1 MSNAGNELPSTTL
14 EILLQSINGLVQSQT
29 NFMEYQKE
37 RDRRQEERDERHE
50 REFRELKEVNIGI
63 QQSLGRLGSAFEAQP
78 QNNFRSQVAYAEQHS
93 TLHSR
98 QTPSGSTAKEQYR
111 NIGLY
116 LSPRTQKIEDTEQL
130 LEFHGFKLPDLGS
143 LDDSGSRISR
153 IQSSFQEYYSK
164 STLLVIDGD
173 GFNGCKELTTE
184 QHVQHAMHMLL
195 SAISSTVSNSDDRPK
210 MKFIDKSGDRIDSK
224 YKPDFV
230 FVPVH
235 SESSRWSNVGVVC
248 ELKSISNRDANVLN
262 GQIGQYFNQMWM
274 KQPRKLCIGVV
285 ASRGKLHIL
294 VNTRDGIDYA
304 VVGTLPFVRHDS
316 SSMYASD
323 EHSQI
328 TLEPGSGELV
338 VRVLTMLFGLDFEQC
353 GMLAPQAGG
362 VSQGFGLCETMETA
376 DQDDTALS
384 VVVGGDIQ
392 QAPYR
397 IRLPGNGY
405 LGGRVV
411 YPVGTTSWVHKA
423 EVAIAGERESH
434 VHSAVVKIQWCRS
447 KRPTEKRI
455 YDLLREAAIPNVPG
469 VFFGGQIETG
479 GTTTGTRCNIL
490 AVEDCGVGISQY
502 ACILAQ
508 QPSVN
513 HWQLLD
519 IACGYIHTI
528 YAAWAGKTTRILHR
542 DISSGNLMVRDNLAM
557 VIDWEYALFA
567 NVTKQRQL
575 VSSHP
580 LTGTLAYASMG
591 VLSGGTMR
599 SATDDIES
607 LFYVLAHAIEA
618 AQHSDD
624 GRRRAPQDKGMQK
637 LWSGSTSEDDLRQER
652 RLWFGSSDTY
662 KSRLGESCP
671 RLWWNLLLSMYNI
684 LDISRH
690 SMASGVILRTRS
702 VKEYVQQLVLALQ
715 PVLQAYGA
723 EARHFTR
730 LVEFGQFV

>member
-1 MSNAGNELPSTTL
+1 MRQPMLFVKSSTTSNAGNNELPSTTL

-29 NFMEYQKE
+29 NFMEYQKERDRRQEERDQSLAKQFQDMREDQKARDEKQEE

-78 QNNFRSQVAYAEQHS
+78 QSNFRSQVES

-116 LSPRTQKIEDTEQL
+116 LSPKTQKIEDTEQL
-130 LEFHGFKLPDLGS
+130 LDFHGFTLPDLGS
-143 LDDSGSRISR
+143 LHDASSRISR
-153 IQSSFQEYYSK
+153 IQSSFQKYYSK
-164 STLLVIDGD
+164 STLLVVDGD
-173 GFNGCKELTTE
+173 GFNGCKKLTTE

-195 SAISSTVSNSDDRPK
+195 SAISSTVSSSDDRPK

-235 SESSRWSNVGVVC
+235 SESSQWSNVGVVC

-262 GQIGQYFNQMWM
+262 GKIGQYFNQMWM

-304 VVGTLPFVRHDS
+304 VVGTLPFVSHESKSIYPSNR
-316 SSMYASD
+316 
-323 EHSQI
+323 HSQI
-328 TLEPGSGELV
+328 TFGPGSGELV

-353 GMLAPQAGG
+353 GLIVPQAGG
-362 VSQGFGLCETMETA
+362 VSQGFGLCETMVTA

-384 VVVGGDIQ
+384 VVVGSDIQ

-447 KRPTEKRI
+447 KRPTEKQI
-455 YDLLREAAIPNVPG
+455 YDLLREAAISNVPG

-502 ACILAQ
+502 AWILAQ

-557 VIDWEYALFA
+557 VIDWEYALFV

-624 GRRRAPQDKGMQK
+624 GRRRAP
-637 LWSGSTSEDDLRQER
+637 
-652 RLWFGSSDTY
+652 
-662 KSRLGESCP
+662 
-671 RLWWNLLLSMYNI
+671 
-684 LDISRH
+684 
-690 SMASGVILRTRS
+690 
-702 VKEYVQQLVLALQ
+702 
-715 PVLQAYGA
+715 
-723 EARHFTR
+723 
-730 LVEFGQFV
+730 

>member
-78 QNNFRSQVAYAEQHS
+78 QNNFRSQVSILSQSFDQS

-434 VHSAVVKIQWCRS
+434 
-447 KRPTEKRI
+447 
-455 YDLLREAAIPNVPG
+455 
-469 VFFGGQIETG
+469 
-479 GTTTGTRCNIL
+479 
-490 AVEDCGVGISQY
+490 
-502 ACILAQ
+502 
-508 QPSVN
+508 
-513 HWQLLD
+513 
-519 IACGYIHTI
+519 
-528 YAAWAGKTTRILHR
+528 
-542 DISSGNLMVRDNLAM
+542 
-557 VIDWEYALFA
+557 
-567 NVTKQRQL
+567 
-575 VSSHP
+575 
-580 LTGTLAYASMG
+580 
-591 VLSGGTMR
+591 
-599 SATDDIES
+599 
-607 LFYVLAHAIEA
+607 
-618 AQHSDD
+618 
-624 GRRRAPQDKGMQK
+624 
-637 LWSGSTSEDDLRQER
+637 
-652 RLWFGSSDTY
+652 
-662 KSRLGESCP
+662 
-671 RLWWNLLLSMYNI
+671 
-684 LDISRH
+684 
-690 SMASGVILRTRS
+690 
-702 VKEYVQQLVLALQ
+702 
-715 PVLQAYGA
+715 
-723 EARHFTR
+723 
-730 LVEFGQFV
+730 